1 MGGIGAAMASPRG
14 GAALLRVILGG
25 DAMRAIDQWGWTER
39 AERWNGRLAMLGFV
53 IALAMELLTGQGVL
67 HQLSLML
74 PHR

>member
-1 MGGIGAAMASPRG
+1 MGRNAAALSAHRG
-14 GAALLRVILGG
+14 GMALLRVTLGG
-25 DAMRAIDQWGWTER
+25 DAMRAIEHWGWTEQ

>member
-1 MGGIGAAMASPRG
+1 MGRNAAGLSAHRG
-14 GAALLRVILGG
+14 GMALLRVILGG
-25 DAMRAIDQWGWTER
+25 DAMRAIEHWGWTEQ

>member
-1 MGGIGAAMASPRG
+1 MASPRG
-14 GAALLRVILGG
+14 GAALLRVTLGG
-25 DAMRAIDQWGWTER
+25 DGMRAIDQWGWTER

>member
-1 MGGIGAAMASPRG
+1 MGRNAAGLSAHRG
-14 GAALLRVILGG
+14 GMALLRLTLGG
-25 DAMRAIDQWGWTER
+25 DAMRAIEHWGWTEQ